1 MNTIELTNE
10 ELKTL
15 KSRLLEEKEN
25 IQAHF
30 QINQDGINSEDN
42 SLLDATGELSSV
54 DNHPA
59 DIGTETYERAR
70 DQAIDDQQSEKLDQI
85 EKAIGKMQEQSYGL
99 CEECGKPIPY
109 ERLEIIPYTSYC
121 IEHAE
126 QEQQGELNEYRP
138 VEEQVMTKPP
148 RGAGEISQRNAGK
161 FDNAEA
167 WEAVKE
173 YGTAD
178 SPATSTKR
186 DVEDYEEL

>member
-1 MNTIELTNE
+1 MSTIELTNE

-15 KSRLLEEKEN
+15 KNRLLEEKEN

-30 QINQDGINSEDN
+30 QINQDGINSEDS
-42 SLLDATGELSSV
+42 SLLDATGELSSA

-70 DQAIDDQQSEKLDQI
+70 DQAIDDQQSEKLEQI
-85 EKAIGKMQEQSYGL
+85 EQALGKMQEKSYGL

-126 QEQQGELNEYRP
+126 QEQQGDLNEYRP

-161 FDNAEA
+161 FDDAEA
-167 WEAVKE
+167 WEAVKK